1 MNCVVCNSLHIP
13 KLPGQVPEEAAVM
26 SLLSLLASEVVNLGD
41 IFKGLCPPH
50 KRIID
55 ETALLAVQ
63 FLE

>member
-1 MNCVVCNSLHIP
+1 MNCVVCNASHIP
-13 KLPGQVPEEAAVM
+13 RIPGQVPEQAAAM

-41 IFKGLCPPH
+41 VFKGLCAPH
-50 KRIID
+50 KRIVD